1 MFRSSLAVLSLLGL
15 AVLKYGTAA
24 AAEPARPDVQKVF
37 GREAPGPYK
46 HPACIGELDNGDLL
60 LVYYGGEGEYAVDT
74 KVYGSRRKS
83 GEKSW
88 SPPQIIADTPFRS
101 EGNAV
106 VWQAPDGIVWLY
118 YVVRYGDTWS
128 SSRIQAKIS
137 RDRGQTWSDPQ
148 VVAWQEGM
156 MVRNRPI
163 VLADGCYLLPVYHE
177 TGSDIEVVGADSTS
191 LFLRYDPKTHQWSE
205 SNRIGYRLGCL
216 QPAVAALSDEHLVC
230 YCRRGGGYGPRSDG
244 YLVRSESTDGGR
256 TWAPGKDSQF
266 PNPNSAV
273 DFIKLANGHLLL
285 VYNDS
290 MVDRTPLS
298 LAISTDGDK
307 SYPHRRNLMT
317 GDDDFA
323 YPIALQG
330 KDGRIYVVFT
340 SQERT
345 QINLAVLDETWVL
358 AGSGK

>member
-1 MFRSSLAVLSLLGL
+1 
-15 AVLKYGTAA
+15 
-24 AAEPARPDVQKVF
+24 
-37 GREAPGPYK
+37 
-46 HPACIGELDNGDLL
+46 
-60 LVYYGGEGEYAVDT
+60 
-74 KVYGSRRKS
+74 
-83 GEKSW
+83 
-88 SPPQIIADTPFRS
+88 
-101 EGNAV
+101 
-106 VWQAPDGIVWLY
+106 
-118 YVVRYGDTWS
+118 
-128 SSRIQAKIS
+128 
-137 RDRGQTWSDPQ
+137 
-148 VVAWQEGM
+148 

-177 TGSDIEVVGADSTS
+177 TGNDIEVVGADSTS

-298 LAISTDGDK
+298 LAVSTDGDK
-307 SYPHRRNLMT
+307 TYPHRRNLMT

-330 KDGRIYVVFT
+330 KDGKIYVVFT

-345 QINLAVLDETWVL
+345 QINLAVLDEAWVL
-358 AGSGK
+358 AGEK